1 MSKKTI
7 VPKFSMKFNRL
18 AERWLIYVETKK
30 KKRLLGFR
38 EDELS
43 AKQYVEQLR
52 KAYTTPVRIK

>member
-38 EDELS
+38 EDEAA